1 MNRLP
6 LDVGALHCQDWE
18 GSLRPP
24 SWGRGARAM
33 SALRDARVALA
44 PNEEWRFEVD
54 HGSQAVVTLTEGHAE
69 IFGTELVAERR
80 YTFSGVKLAV
90 FTWHGCALE
99 VEGSFSHQYT
109 AHETPM
115 LGVLQFHEELE
126 QRRNA
131 ALATLSPGPRV
142 MVVGSDDCGKST
154 MCRILANYAARRG
167 HGVTYVDLD
176 VGQPLFGPLGTISA
190 TAWQQPLDLEQR
202 GEYAAPVRTQDPPPP
217 PSLSPSTLRTPAR
230 RQSMRIGDRKALTIA
245 ALLLPAAAPP
255 THTSSE
261 KLVPRPDCARDAP
274 YPRRVRRSSRTGLA
288 ARRSSITRRSSDAR
302 FSLCAAYSTS
312 SSERTSVREWQ
323 ARS

>member
-1 MNRLP
+1 
-6 LDVGALHCQDWE
+6 
-18 GSLRPP
+18 
-24 SWGRGARAM
+24 M

-217 PSLSPSTLRTPAR
+217 HP
-230 RQSMRIGDRKALTIA
+230 
-245 ALLLPAAAPP
+245 
-255 THTSSE
+255 
-261 KLVPRPDCARDAP
+261 P
-274 YPRRVRRSSRTGLA
+274 YPLQR
-288 ARRSSITRRSSDAR
+288 
-302 FSLCAAYSTS
+302 
-312 SSERTSVREWQ
+312 SVRPRVVSRCGLEIG
-323 ARS
+323 RP

>member
-1 MNRLP
+1 
-6 LDVGALHCQDWE
+6 
-18 GSLRPP
+18 
-24 SWGRGARAM
+24 M

-217 PSLSPSTLRTPAR
+217 TLP
-230 RQSMRIGDRKALTIA
+230 I
-245 ALLLPAAAPP
+245 PFN
-255 THTSSE
+255 
-261 KLVPRPDCARDAP
+261 AP
-274 YPRRVRRSSRTGLA
+274 YARASSVDADWRSEGPDHRCAIAPCCRT
-288 ARRSSITRRSSDAR
+288 TY
-302 FSLCAAYSTS
+302 AYLI
-312 SSERTSVREWQ
+312 
-323 ARS
+323 